1 MNKKKRIWGADAMKG
16 SSRGR
21 GITRRKKNEDRNS
34 FVGVGEKN
42 YVQGGPEIF
51 IAAQS
56 KDSVVDLWQLPELGP
71 GKTLSTTIKIFIIF

>member
-1 MNKKKRIWGADAMKG
+1 MKG

-42 YVQGGPEIF
+42 YVQGGPGIF

-56 KDSVVDLWQLPELGP
+56 KDSVVDLCAAPRVRA
-71 GKTLSTTIKIFIIF
+71 GKNMSTTIKIFIIF